1 MSALS
6 GINCFFSKS
15 VCFPRLGV
23 FFFFFSA
30 TTFDCV
36 RLLPAHT
43 YLYFVYGFLL
53 RLFYFIYLKKEKK
66 PKTGCTC
73 RAAAGHVTQQQPQGF
88 SPKKKPPQK
97 PKKTLEVYFTRPRG
111 EEPAEN
117 R

>member
-1 MSALS
+1 M
-6 GINCFFSKS
+6 
-15 VCFPRLGV
+15 CFPRLGV

-53 RLFYFIYLKKEKK
+53 RLFYFIYLNKGKKENWLH
-66 PKTGCTC
+66 C

-88 SPKKKPPQK
+88 SPKKNPLKNL
-97 PKKTLEVYFTRPRG
+97 KKNVKFIWHVHVVKSPEKTG
-111 EEPAEN
+111 SK
-117 R
+117 

>member
-1 MSALS
+1 M
-6 GINCFFSKS
+6 FSP
-15 VCFPRLGV
+15 FGR

-66 PKTGCTC
+66 KLAALQGCSRSC
-73 RAAAGHVTQQQPQGF
+73 DPAAAAARF
-88 SPKKKPPQK
+88 SPEKNPQK
-97 PKKTLEVYFTRPRG
+97 PKKPLKFISHVHVVKSPEKTDSK
-111 EEPAEN
+111 
-117 R
+117 